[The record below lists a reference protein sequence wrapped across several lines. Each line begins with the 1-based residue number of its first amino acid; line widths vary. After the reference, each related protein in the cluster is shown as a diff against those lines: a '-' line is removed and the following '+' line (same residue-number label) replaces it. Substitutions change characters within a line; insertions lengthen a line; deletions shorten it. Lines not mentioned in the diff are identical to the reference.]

1 MAENIDPTLR
11 AIARWRNHPSV
22 LAIASEYKNR
32 TNFPFNS
39 VSKEDV
45 FTEIK
50 MLDVSKAIQESDT
63 PVKIIKANENFFAE
77 AICFYFNKSLENGKF
92 PNCLKLANI
101 TPVFK
106 KGPRTSKNNYRPVSI
121 LPIFSKIFERLLSR
135 QLSEF
140 FDNILSKFQC
150 GFRKG
155 YGTQHCL
162 LLMLEIWKEATD
174 NNKAFGAL
182 LTDLSKAFD
191 CLSHDLLIAKLHAYG
206 LDIDS
211 LNILQDYLSNRKER
225 TKVDSFYCSC
235 EVILPGVPQ
244 GSVLGPILFNICMCD
259 MFLILGTTCVTGYA
273 DDNTPFAVIENIAD
287 VIKALEEIGENSVN
301 WLSNNDMKLNT
312 DKCHLLL
319 NSQEPN
325 TLRIGDLNINNSL
338 SENY

>member
-77 AICFYFNKSLENGKF
+77 AICFYFNKALENGKF

-101 TPVFK
+101 TPFFK

-121 LPIFSKIFERLLSR
+121 LPVFSKIFERLLSR

-150 GFRKG
+150 GF
-155 YGTQHCL
+155 T
-162 LLMLEIWKEATD
+162 
-174 NNKAFGAL
+174 
-182 LTDLSKAFD
+182 
-191 CLSHDLLIAKLHAYG
+191 
-206 LDIDS
+206 
-211 LNILQDYLSNRKER
+211 
-225 TKVDSFYCSC
+225 
-235 EVILPGVPQ
+235 
-244 GSVLGPILFNICMCD
+244 
-259 MFLILGTTCVTGYA
+259 
-273 DDNTPFAVIENIAD
+273 
-287 VIKALEEIGENSVN
+287 
-301 WLSNNDMKLNT
+301 
-312 DKCHLLL
+312 
-319 NSQEPN
+319 
-325 TLRIGDLNINNSL
+325 
-338 SENY
+338 